1 MAGACQDLGVKS
13 FFPILGFVACSAV
26 LQAAIPNHF
35 EGWKWKE
42 KETAHFLLRADGTSF
57 DPASRYAEKV
67 WEVVVEV
74 LPGLEKEFADNAFKT
89 PGGGEAAEGKPYRH
103 TVYLLGKG
111 DDFSSL
117 VDIDKDRN
125 GWDPNSVRMV
135 RQTGNYADPQFRYG
149 VFCKVAPDES
159 AGDDR
164 EIDALFVH
172 STGMVLQQ
180 GWSRSKRL
188 PFWMTAGFGYYV
200 EHRLFRK
207 CRVHYL
213 DFEAYYEEN
222 EAEIKRGETLDADR
236 SWADVIRKLCKDEKR
251 RSLEQVC
258 SAQVLT
264 LSPEDS
270 GYIFAL
276 TCFLV
281 RDEPARV
288 KYRTLLDAARE
299 GRMVDKAL
307 LLKSYGYADDAALE
321 QEWYEWLESRQ
332 FK

>member
-149 VFCKVAPDES
+149 VFC
-159 AGDDR
+159 
-164 EIDALFVH
+164 
-172 STGMVLQQ
+172 
-180 GWSRSKRL
+180 
-188 PFWMTAGFGYYV
+188 
-200 EHRLFRK
+200 
-207 CRVHYL
+207 
-213 DFEAYYEEN
+213 
-222 EAEIKRGETLDADR
+222 
-236 SWADVIRKLCKDEKR
+236 
-251 RSLEQVC
+251 
-258 SAQVLT
+258 
-264 LSPEDS
+264 
-270 GYIFAL
+270 
-276 TCFLV
+276 
-281 RDEPARV
+281 
-288 KYRTLLDAARE
+288 
-299 GRMVDKAL
+299 
-307 LLKSYGYADDAALE
+307 
-321 QEWYEWLESRQ
+321 
-332 FK
+332 